1 MMMKTL
7 AMTPF
12 AMQEYIDEM
21 LLIQLLCAKIEMRWL
36 DTNNFVTNS
45 KVLRFP
51 FYWVYGNQDTKG
63 TLVNLNMQKS
73 RNLYI

>member
-1 MMMKTL
+1 MMKTL

-51 FYWVYGNQDTKG
+51 PFIGSVFVKRGKNSFYSQF
-63 TLVNLNMQKS
+63 LPPFC
-73 RNLYI
+73 